1 MAAKKAK
8 SILERFAN
16 TSFETTDPVDITKH
30 IAAKASDELK
40 AGAHD
45 AWDQLLGKKD
55 KASEEHAKKGE
66 MKAGE
71 PISFTNHKNKKED
84 RGKLINAEKKFAPYI
99 EAGIDYRRE
108 IIHGAE
114 MSERRNNR
122 ELETKLQEI
131 VIELKR
137 LASSSKVLQA
147 EFREVTVEQR
157 ITKPGKYHV
166 NFFEWVLTV
175 VRSARMRV
183 EDSGA
188 WLTAMKGKKK
198 KGNYWEQFKK
208 QGTSFALSNERNVAT
223 QVG

>member
-1 MAAKKAK
+1 MAAKKVK

-16 TSFETTDPVDITKH
+16 SSFETPDPIDLSKQIASHATDEV
-30 IAAKASDELK
+30 KASI
-40 AGAHD
+40 HD
-45 AWDQLLGKKD
+45 AWDQILGSKD
-55 KASEEHAKKGE
+55 KASHGSSKGE
-66 MKAGE
+66 MKPGE
-71 PISFTNHKNKKED
+71 AINLKQKSHEKKE
-84 RGKLINAEKKFAPYI
+84 EKSRPHI

-108 IIHGAE
+108 IIHGTE
-114 MSERRNNR
+114 MSERRNTR
-122 ELETKLQEI
+122 ELESKLQEI

-147 EFREVTVEQR
+147 EFKEVTVDQR

-188 WLTAMKGKKK
+188 WLTAMKSKKHS
-198 KGNYWEQFKK
+198 KGYWEQFKK
-208 QGTSFALSNERNVAT
+208 KGTSFALSNERNVAT
-223 QVG
+223 QTG

>member
-8 SILERFAN
+8 SILERFAD
-16 TSFETTDPVDITKH
+16 TSFETPDPIALTQTITKG
-30 IAAKASDELK
+30 ASHEVK
-40 AGAHD
+40 AGIND
-45 AWDQLLGKKD
+45 AWKQLLGGQEKK
-55 KASEEHAKKGE
+55 SQQHAKKGD
-66 MKAGE
+66 MKPGE
-71 PISFTNHKNKKED
+71 AVNLKQKGYEKPEEKE
-84 RGKLINAEKKFAPYI
+84 KPHI
-99 EAGIDYRRE
+99 EAGIDYKRE
-108 IIHGAE
+108 IIYGTE

-147 EFREVTVEQR
+147 EFREVTMEQR

-188 WLTAMKGKKK
+188 WLSTMKNKKK
-198 KGNYWEQFKK
+198 SKSYWEQFKK
-208 QGTSFALSNERNVAT
+208 KGTTFALSNERNVAT

>member
-1 MAAKKAK
+1 MATKKAK
-8 SILERFAN
+8 SILERFAD
-16 TSFETTDPVDITKH
+16 TSFETPDP
-30 IAAKASDELK
+30 IALTQTIAKGTSNEVK
-40 AGAHD
+40 AGIHD
-45 AWDQLLGKKD
+45 AWKQLLGGKEKS
-55 KASEEHAKKGE
+55 KGHAKKGD
-66 MKAGE
+66 MKPGE
-71 PISFTNHKNKKED
+71 AVNLKQKGHEKTE
-84 RGKLINAEKKFAPYI
+84 GKSKPHI

-108 IIHGAE
+108 IIHE
-114 MSERRNNR
+114 TEISERRNNR

-188 WLTAMKGKKK
+188 WLSTMKNKKQS
-198 KGNYWEQFKK
+198 KGYWEQFKK
-208 QGTSFALSNERNVAT
+208 KGTSFALSNERNVAT